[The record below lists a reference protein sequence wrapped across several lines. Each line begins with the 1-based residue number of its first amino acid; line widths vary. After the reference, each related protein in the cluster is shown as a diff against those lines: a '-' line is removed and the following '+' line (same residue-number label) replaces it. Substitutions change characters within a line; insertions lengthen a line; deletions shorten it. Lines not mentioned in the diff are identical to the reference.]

1 MKLAFLFDGHTGS
14 EGDQIP
20 MLEKIIAKARHLLN
34 DVQLSGSVETVAVI
48 EQMYNDI
55 VVLKEF
61 ISQELSAVES
71 NLGLGAIG
79 KKAAKRRVF
88 EEAGRKLEYIK
99 SQKLYAELGDPK
111 QAGASDK
118 PAAAKN
124 ISAVLQFL
132 REKEVRD
139 RLGAMTETQIQSLF
153 GESLFDGSNPLL
165 LNAILNSPTGFEPV
179 SREILKKM
187 QRARAQKGRPAAA
200 EEGPQASNI
209 NSIVEEMFSL
219 VKKKLDN
226 LRRNEIP
233 SQLVHL
239 NDSQEPPFK
248 F

>member
-1 MKLAFLFDGHTGS
+1 
-14 EGDQIP
+14 
-20 MLEKIIAKARHLLN
+20 MLEKIIAKARHLLK
-34 DVQLSGSVETVAVI
+34 DVQLSGSVESVAVI
-48 EQMYNDI
+48 ERMYNDI

-61 ISQELSAVES
+61 ICQEISAVES
-71 NLGLGAIG
+71 DPSLDATS
-79 KKAAKRRVF
+79 KKAAKRSVF

-111 QAGASDK
+111 QARASEK
-118 PAAAKN
+118 PAAAEN

-139 RLGAMTETQIQSLF
+139 RLCAMTDTQIHSLF
-153 GESLFDGSNPLL
+153 GESLYDGSNPLL

-187 QRARAQKGRPAAA
+187 QRASAQKGRPAAA
-200 EEGPQASNI
+200 EEGLQASNL
-209 NSIVEEMFSL
+209 SAIVEEMFSL

-226 LRRNEIP
+226 LRRNELP

-239 NDSQEPPFK
+239 NDSKEPPFK